1 MKGLVLI
8 IEDDEILQSL
18 LLSLLEKER
27 FAVLSAEDGCCGL
40 QLAQEFHPDVII
52 CDINLPKLNGFEVL
66 KRLRSSLTT
75 AKVPFIFY
83 TSNSDSECL
92 HRAMQLGANEY
103 LIKPTSIK
111 QLLESINNQIQLT
124 RLESQEVIV

>member
-18 LLSLLEKER
+18 LLSLLEKEH
-27 FAVLSAEDGCCGL
+27 FTVLSAEDGCCGL

-52 CDINLPKLNGFEVL
+52 CDINLPKINGFEVL

-92 HRAMQLGANEY
+92 HHAMQLGANEY
-103 LIKPTSIK
+103 LIKPTSIR
-111 QLLESINNQIQLT
+111 QLLESINHQIQLT
-124 RLESQEVIV
+124 RLESQKVIV